1 MCEKV
6 EDVAV
11 VEKNSTISNNE
22 TKNNRYSIYDYF
34 KEHPSFCIT
43 IISIFAAV
51 ISVLLNLIAFLNANT
66 YLTYF
71 NVDSIFY
78 KQSNL
83 FIYFFAMVL
92 IFFVVIIVF
101 QAFISKTFESY
112 LSHKRI
118 LLLHKYAL
126 KDIKKEEKELKK
138 SHKKMERYLAE
149 QSRTSTGNVNLT
161 EDEKILEEAKA
172 NLKKTHEEY
181 IKVRKTTR
189 MTRFVC
195 RLLVA
200 ISCLIT
206 WIMLIVIY
214 ALMLSFVT
222 YDLKGNVWSAL
233 LFSTIYVLVCAI
245 ENWLLT
251 CVILV
256 KRKEIKAD
264 TEMDAKSKL
273 EKYGNFDEFPISALF
288 SGNIR
293 SVFNNSNF
301 KRIILAVVLCL
312 VILMFSSVYIGS
324 KSASEQ
330 KTFYIVDIDN
340 QSYAMI
346 YNNGENMILEKVN
359 LSDDGIAI
367 DINHQKIIPSQNVDM
382 KKYIF
387 EKVDVIRSEYSFS
400 SETASNV
407 DASNTSGGN

>member
-11 VEKNSTISNNE
+11 VEMNSTISNNE

-112 LSHKRI
+112 LSHKRF

-126 KDIKKEEKELKK
+126 KGIKKDEKEFKRRHKKAKHDLAKK
-138 SHKKMERYLAE
+138 SKKLMQNDSLAE
-149 QSRTSTGNVNLT
+149 T
-161 EDEKILEEAKA
+161 EKLLEEAKSD
-172 NLKKTHEEY
+172 LKKTHKEY
-181 IKVRKTTR
+181 IEVRKTTL

-206 WIMLIVIY
+206 WIMLIIIY

-222 YDLKGNVWSAL
+222 YDLKGNALSAL

-245 ENWLLT
+245 ENWFLT
-251 CVILV
+251 CVIRI

-264 TEMDAKSKL
+264 IEIDAKSRL
-273 EKYGNFDEFPISALF
+273 EKYGNLDEFPIGALF

-293 SVFNNSNF
+293 SIFNNSNF

-324 KSASEQ
+324 KSASNQ
-330 KTFYIVDIDN
+330 KSFFVVDIDN
-340 QSYAMI
+340 QTYAMI
-346 YNNGENMILEKVN
+346 YNNGENAILEKAEMT
-359 LSDDGIAI
+359 DDGIVI
-367 DINHQKIIPSQNVDM
+367 DINHQKVISSQNVDM
-382 KKYIF
+382 KKYVF
-387 EKVDVIRSEYSFS
+387 EKVDIVRSEHSFS
-400 SETASNV
+400 SEITQEAIK
-407 DASNTSGGN
+407 